1 MAVHTCNASAK
12 TGDFE
17 ATLGYLVSSKVAW
30 ATWRNPDFQN
40 QQKENEEKEETKE
53 RKEEGKRGDKG
64 SRDEAEGCQWV
75 QKQGA

>member
-40 QQKENEEKEETKE
+40 QQKE
-53 RKEEGKRGDKG
+53 RKEEVKRGDKG